1 MTNDGAP
8 PNVPNAPDWSAPWH
22 AALRDLAPVAWARW
36 AAGGAVALAL
46 SALGGAPVRFV
57 PQSALPAGVAYE
69 AYIHAQRAVP
79 TRDNLH
85 DFFNGLIWL
94 RFPRTKS
101 RLNALQAAEL
111 GRNGVAATRGPVRDA
126 ATLFDENALLLHA
139 PDALW
144 DALAARRWLA
154 LFGDLRPLWQQ
165 ANALVFGHAALE
177 KLARP
182 YKAITCHV
190 WRVAP
195 AFDPAGDLR
204 ALDAWL
210 ASDLTAGKLAAKPFA
225 ALPVLGIPGWW
236 PANETPAFYDD
247 AAVFRPQRN

>member
-1 MTNDGAP
+1 MPRCGVWRPA
-8 PNVPNAPDWSAPWH
+8 H
-22 AALRDLAPVAWARW
+22 GR
-36 AAGGAVALAL
+36 AGRRAVAPAL
-46 SALGGAPVRFV
+46 NALGDAPVRFV
-57 PQSALPAGVAYE
+57 PQLALPAGVAYE
-69 AYIHAQRAVP
+69 AYIHAHCAVP

-85 DFFNGLIWL
+85 DFFNGLMWL
-94 RFPRTKS
+94 RFPCTKS

-111 GRNGVAATRGPVRDA
+111 RRDGVAATRGPVRDA

-139 PDALW
+139 PDTLW
-144 DALAARRWLA
+144 DALAERRWLA

-190 WRVAP
+190 WRVTT
-195 AFDPAGDLR
+195 AFDPAGDLS
-204 ALDAWL
+204 ALDTWL
-210 ASDLTAGKLAAKPFA
+210 ASDLTAEKLAAKPFA

-236 PANETPAFYDD
+236 PANEALAFYDD
-247 AAVFRPQRN
+247 AAVFRVRRD